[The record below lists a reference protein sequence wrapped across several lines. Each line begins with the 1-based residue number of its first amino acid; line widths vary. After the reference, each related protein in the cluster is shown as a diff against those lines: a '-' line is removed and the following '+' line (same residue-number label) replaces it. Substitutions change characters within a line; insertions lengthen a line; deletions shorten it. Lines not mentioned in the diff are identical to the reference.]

1 MALFRLYLIIVLLF
15 IVSPVNSNVVTTT
28 PVTVRSE
35 TKPLTGALFTN
46 FTTQTTRPTSDS
58 SSQPIISTEFKRG
71 QYNLF
76 VLFLLKCLINMTF
89 TIRILGVILR
99 PMRV

>member
-28 PVTVRSE
+28 PVTVKSE

-71 QYNLF
+71 QYNVF
-76 VLFLLKCLINMTF
+76 VLFC
-89 TIRILGVILR
+89 
-99 PMRV
+99 